1 MHSTS
6 IRTIRL
12 SLWQPVQTV
21 IGATHFQRCLRY
33 GKWLAAHIGR
43 GLTALAGRRHISLS
57 GKWLAALVILAA
69 SIWPVMAQSE
79 SAPATSPEAASDP
92 TPVTSPEAV
101 SDPAPVTSPEAAS
114 EPAPTTYN
122 LKEVQVRGRM
132 KGLVASRIST
142 LDVETINQAELCK
155 AACCNLSESFETNP
169 SVDVNYS
176 DALTGAKQIK
186 LLGLSGTYVQL
197 LSEGVPFIRGLA
209 APYGL
214 SYVPGPWMESIQV
227 SKGAGSVINGYEAIT
242 GQINVEYKKPA
253 TSDRLS
259 LNLFMADNLRTEFN
273 ADAAFKVTPYLST
286 STFVHYENETKEHD
300 GNNDGFS
307 DLPAVEQLTLF
318 NRWYYQKDGYTSQAA
333 LKLMT
338 ENRQS
343 GQIDHDGLFSHTD
356 PSNPT
361 ALIQPYRIGIDTRRA
376 ELFTK
381 NGYVFNPATN
391 TSLGLILSA
400 SVHDQQGFYGLNQ
413 YDARQD
419 NLYANL
425 IFQTDFNAHHKLVA
439 GSSLLGDRLNESLLN
454 QLATTS
460 AGYPAPGGDVSLY
473 DPTLPPHVAAQADA
487 DRTEWVPGVFAEYA
501 LTVNERVRLLAG
513 LRYDHSSRFG
523 GFVTPRLHLKY
534 DIAPWWHLRGSLG
547 KGYRT
552 TNLLAENSYLL
563 SSSRRF
569 DWNGTHLQSQEAA
582 WNKGLSTH
590 FYIPVNHR
598 DLTLSF
604 EWYNTSF
611 DKQLLADV
619 DSDPGMVYFYN
630 LQGTSF
636 STVYQV
642 EANYE
647 LFTGLEITAALRY
660 TDARS
665 TYNANAGQDGLPY
678 VGVLRERPLNS
689 RYKGLF
695 AASWQSPLKRWQ
707 FDTNVQ
713 FNGDSR
719 LPYMGNMSER
729 RSPAYTLVNAQG
741 TRYFRWGSIYVGGE
755 NLTNYKQANPI
766 LTADH
771 PWSPGFDATQV
782 WGPIHGTKLYVG
794 LRYFLAKK

>member
-1 MHSTS
+1 MQTYT
-6 IRTIRL
+6 IRTIHLSEWQLVQTLTSATPHQRTPFLQRVLALMMLLVL
-12 SLWQPVQTV
+12 SLPSMQ
-21 IGATHFQRCLRY
+21 AEN
-33 GKWLAAHIGR
+33 LAE
-43 GLTALAGRRHISLS
+43 
-57 GKWLAALVILAA
+57 
-69 SIWPVMAQSE
+69 SE
-79 SAPATSPEAASDP
+79 SEPE
-92 TPVTSPEAV
+92 PE
-101 SDPAPVTSPEAAS
+101 
-114 EPAPTTYN
+114 PTTYN
-122 LKEVQVRGRM
+122 LKEVQVSGRL
-132 KGLVASRIST
+132 KGLAASRIAP
-142 LDVETINQAELCK
+142 LKVETINQAELCK

-169 SVDVNYS
+169 SVDVSYS

-214 SYVPGPWMESIQV
+214 SYVPGPWMESIQI
-227 SKGAGSVINGYEAIT
+227 SKGAASVINGYEAIT

-259 LNLFMADNLRTEFN
+259 LNLFMADNLRTEVN

-307 DLPAVEQLTLF
+307 DLPAVEQFTLF
-318 NRWYYQKDGYTSQAA
+318 NRWYYNKDGYTSQAG
-333 LKLMT
+333 LKLLT
-338 ENRQS
+338 EDRQS
-343 GQIDHDGLFSHTD
+343 GQIDHGGH
-356 PSNPT
+356 
-361 ALIQPYRIGIDTRRA
+361 AGAYQPYRVGIDTRRA

-381 NGYVFNPATN
+381 NGYVFDPAKN
-391 TSLGLILSA
+391 TSLGLIMSA

-439 GSSLLGDRLNESLLN
+439 GSSLLGDRLNENLLN
-454 QLATTS
+454 QLATTTL
-460 AGYPAPGGDVSLY
+460 GYPAPGSDLSQY
-473 DPTLPPHVAAQADA
+473 DPSLPPFVAAQADG

-501 LTVNERVRLLAG
+501 LTVNERLRLLAG
-513 LRYDHSSRFG
+513 LRYDHSNQFG

-563 SSSRRF
+563 SSSRQF
-569 DWNGTHLQSQEAA
+569 DWSGTSLQSQESA
-582 WNKGLSTH
+582 WNKGLSAQ
-590 FYIPVNHR
+590 FYLPIDHK

-604 EWYNTSF
+604 EWYNTDF
-611 DKQLLADV
+611 ETQLLADV
-619 DSDPGMVYFYN
+619 DKDPGKVYFYD
-630 LQGTSF
+630 LQGKSY
-636 STVYQV
+636 SNVYQV
-642 EANYE
+642 EANYT
-647 LFTGLEITAALRY
+647 LFGGLELTAAFRY
-660 TDARS
+660 TDAQS
-665 TYNANAGQDGLPY
+665 TYNANAGQAGMPY
-678 VGVLRERPLNS
+678 EGVLRERPLNS

-695 AASWQSPLKRWQ
+695 TASWQSPMKRWQ

-719 LPYMGNMSER
+719 LPNLDNTTER
-729 RSPAYTLVNAQG
+729 RSPAYTLINAQG

-755 NLTNYKQANPI
+755 NLTNYKQAHPI
-766 LTADH
+766 LAADH
-771 PWSPGFDATQV
+771 PWSPSFDATQV
-782 WGPIHGTKLYVG
+782 WGPVHGTKLYVG
-794 LRYFLAKK
+794 LRYYLAKK